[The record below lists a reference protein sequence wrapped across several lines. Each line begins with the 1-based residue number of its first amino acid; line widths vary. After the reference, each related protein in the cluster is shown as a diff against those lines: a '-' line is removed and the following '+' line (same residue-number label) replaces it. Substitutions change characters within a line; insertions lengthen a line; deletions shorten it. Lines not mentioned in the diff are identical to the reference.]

1 MVRHTEGT
9 QENGCIKQTEDAANA
24 VVTTTNTDSPMTTTV
39 TVEKETK
46 NQAKIIVRFK
56 KKQKAEKK
64 YQNMTLWKLKE
75 NVCFEK

>member
-46 NQAKIIVRFK
+46 NQAKIIVR
-56 KKQKAEKK
+56 
-64 YQNMTLWKLKE
+64 
-75 NVCFEK
+75 